1 MSQKIKPRP
10 GYMIDRFGD
19 EIPNRLIS
27 SYDKKRDQIVRRILK
42 RYEKARADLEKVQAE
57 TLSDLDTLE
66 EAALADA
73 NVNDF
78 RAKGGNVTVS
88 SYDGLITVRVKNR
101 VFSAMDERASIAKNL
116 LDEFVAELTEG
127 QEKSDIVQ
135 IVNSLLDTPNG
146 GINRTAALRVLRL
159 NLKSEKF
166 RKAKELLAD
175 SMYASQSKSYIYV
188 ERRADR
194 AAEPEQIV
202 LDIAKIMPAKEIK
215 PAP

>member
-1 MSQKIKPRP
+1 
-10 GYMIDRFGD
+10 
-19 EIPNRLIS
+19 
-27 SYDKKRDQIVRRILK
+27 
-42 RYEKARADLEKVQAE
+42 
-57 TLSDLDTLE
+57 
-66 EAALADA
+66 
-73 NVNDF
+73 
-78 RAKGGNVTVS
+78 
-88 SYDGLITVRVKNR
+88 
-101 VFSAMDERASIAKNL
+101 MDERASIAKSL

-127 QEKSDIVQ
+127 QEKSDIIA

-188 ERRADR
+188 ERKSDR

-202 LDIAKIMPAKEIK
+202 LDIAKITPAKEIK

>member
-1 MSQKIKPRP
+1 MSQKKARP

-19 EIPNRLIS
+19 EIPNRLVS
-27 SYDKKRDQIVRRILK
+27 PYDKKRDQIVRRILK
-42 RYEKARADLEKVQAE
+42 RYEKARTDLEKVQAE

-73 NVNDF
+73 NVTDF
-78 RAKGGNVTVS
+78 KAKGGNVTVS

-101 VFSAMDERASIAKNL
+101 VFSAMDERASIAKSL

-127 QEKSDIVQ
+127 QEKSDIIA

-188 ERRADR
+188 ERKSDR

-202 LDIAKIMPAKEIK
+202 LDIAKITPAKEIK

>member
-1 MSQKIKPRP
+1 MSQKIKARP

-19 EIPNRLIS
+19 EIPNRLVS
-27 SYDKKRDQIVRRILK
+27 PYDKKRDQIVRRILK

-57 TLSDLDTLE
+57 TLRDLDTLE

-73 NVNDF
+73 NVTDF
-78 RAKGGNVTVS
+78 KAKGGNVTVS

-101 VFSAMDERASIAKNL
+101 VFSAMDERATIAKSL
-116 LDEFVAELTEG
+116 LDEFVAELTKG

-135 IVNSLLDTPNG
+135 IVNSLLDTASG
-146 GINRTAALRVLRL
+146 SINRTAALRILKL

-188 ERRADR
+188 EHRADR
-194 AAEPEQIV
+194 AAEPEPII
-202 LDIAKIMPAKEIK
+202 LDIARLMPPKDVK
-215 PAP
+215 PAS